1 MKQPSKAAA
10 PKKMSGGKK
19 VGSTPGFARSRSASA
34 EQQNKAHDI
43 SNKVRNGAFKTSA
56 RGPDYTPEGK
66 TPGYRRA
73 ATAGK
78 EQYKAGTAVADKM
91 FTQALMGRT
100 YEPGI
105 RKEEYVDKPAP
116 RPAPSKTGV
125 GTGSYSAKLAR
136 AKGDKTR
143 R

>member
-1 MKQPSKAAA
+1 MKKPAAPSKM
-10 PKKMSGGKK
+10 KKGGT

-34 EQQNKAHDI
+34 EQQKKSHAI
-43 SNKVRNGAFKTSA
+43 SDKVMDGAFKTGA
-56 RGPDYTPEGK
+56 RGADYTPEGK

-73 ATAGK
+73 ATAGS
-78 EQYKAGTAVADKM
+78 EQYKAGKKVSDKF